1 VTSSGDGA
9 WWYARVERRIALA
22 AGGIHSVANEQ
33 HPDATAEAGRWAIC
47 EGELVQAIGRG
58 RGVNRSVET
67 PLEID
72 LLTDVVLPIEVHEV
86 LTWDQV
92 RPTDH
97 DIMASSGV
105 VLENAA
111 DMAKAFPDLWPTR
124 DAAKK
129 QNQRRGTDCYY
140 RDLSNSRLSPSSS
153 VVTYRPTGA
162 GQKDRQ
168 ARFDLTLI
176 PDPRSWLEAR
186 LGPLAHVEML
196 GGEALV
202 EPTDATRVSDL
213 RVRLI
218 SISARLDAAL
228 QQRLDRDRARL
239 ATLASRH
246 EAAGPHPAAA

>member
-1 VTSSGDGA
+1 
-9 WWYARVERRIALA
+9 
-22 AGGIHSVANEQ
+22 
-33 HPDATAEAGRWAIC
+33 
-47 EGELVQAIGRG
+47 
-58 RGVNRSVET
+58 
-67 PLEID
+67 
-72 LLTDVVLPIEVHEV
+72 
-86 LTWDQV
+86 
-92 RPTDH
+92 
-97 DIMASSGV
+97 
-105 VLENAA
+105 
-111 DMAKAFPDLWPTR
+111 
-124 DAAKK
+124 
-129 QNQRRGTDCYY
+129 
-140 RDLSNSRLSPSSS
+140 
-153 VVTYRPTGA
+153 VTYRPTGA